1 VHTSKCHL
9 LLNDNDT
16 YSNIFLEEIFLSFG
30 IRVLGKNRYMT
41 KKILSFS
48 KLNLCNGTTEPPD
61 EFLYLEKDFTTRPKL
76 VYDKLVLKFVR
87 LKWVYLWRISSVSKV
102 YNSMSLNKNI
112 VPKFHNTHLSFKSY
126 KIMGW
131 HVLTSIV
138 ST

>member
-16 YSNIFLEEIFLSFG
+16 YSNIFLEETFLSFG
-30 IRVLGKNRYMT
+30 IRVLGTNRYMT

-76 VYDKLVLKFVR
+76 VHDKLVLKFVR

-126 KIMGW
+126 KIMVW